1 MSYNDIKE
9 VMEARKE
16 ASSTLFKRFTYNLM
30 NKHAEKCHLL
40 VRTNA
45 NAAIKVDSLM

>member
-9 VMEARKE
+9 VMESRKE

-30 NKHAEKCHLL
+30 NKHAEKYHLL

-45 NAAIKVDSLM
+45 NAAITIDSLM